1 MIVGLLIKGIF
12 MGLLVS
18 IPPGPVGALCIKRT
32 ISRGI
37 KSGVITGIGAASAD
51 TLYAIIAGL
60 GVGFVINFIEQE
72 RYWIQLGGAAI
83 ILIIA
88 IKLFYTNPAV
98 EFRNNRS
105 RKSNLFEEYLSVFF
119 ITLSNPLV
127 IFIFIALFAGFN
139 LLEGPNRFLSTLFL
153 IGGVF
158 SGAMLWWFSLSV
170 LVDRFR
176 NRIRL
181 KNIWWLNRILGIIVF
196 GCGVLA
202 LIKLYI

>member
-1 MIVGLLIKGIF
+1 

-18 IPPGPVGALCIKRT
+18 IPPGPVGAMCIKRT
-32 ISRGI
+32 INRGI
-37 KSGVITGIGAASAD
+37 RSGVVTGIGAASAD

-60 GVGFVINFIEQE
+60 GVGYVINFIEQE
-72 RYWIQLGGAAI
+72 RYWIQLVGAAI

-98 EFRNNRS
+98 EFRNNRT
-105 RKSNLFEEYLSVFF
+105 KKTNLFEEFVSVFF

-127 IFIFIALFAGFN
+127 VFIFIALFAGFN
-139 LLEGPNRFLSTLFL
+139 LLDGPNRYISALFL

-202 LIKLYI
+202 LLKLYI

>member
-1 MIVGLLIKGIF
+1 

>member
-1 MIVGLLIKGIF
+1 

-18 IPPGPVGALCIKRT
+18 IPPGPVGAMCIKRT
-32 ISRGI
+32 INRGI
-37 KSGVITGIGAASAD
+37 RSGVVTGIGAASAD

-60 GVGFVINFIEQE
+60 GVGYVINFIEQE
-72 RYWIQLGGAAI
+72 RYWIQLVGAAI

-98 EFRNNRS
+98 EFRNNRT
-105 RKSNLFEEYLSVFF
+105 KKTNLFEEFVSVFF

-127 IFIFIALFAGFN
+127 VFIFIALFAGFN
-139 LLEGPNRFLSTLFL
+139 LLDGPNRYLSALFL

-202 LIKLYI
+202 LLKLYI

>member
-1 MIVGLLIKGIF
+1 

-32 ISRGI
+32 IHRGVR
-37 KSGVITGIGAASAD
+37 SGVITGIGAASAD

-60 GVGFVINFIEQE
+60 GVGYVINFIEQE
-72 RYWIQLGGAAI
+72 RYWIQLVGAAI

-98 EFRNNRS
+98 EFRNS
-105 RKSNLFEEYLSVFF
+105 RTKKTSLFEEFLSVFF

-139 LLEGPNRFLSTLFL
+139 LLDGPNRYISALFL

-158 SGAMLWWFSLSV
+158 SGAMLWWFALSV

-196 GCGVLA
+196 GCGVVA
-202 LIKLYI
+202 LLKLYI

>member
-1 MIVGLLIKGIF
+1 

-18 IPPGPVGALCIKRT
+18 IPPGPVGAMCIKRT
-32 ISRGI
+32 INRGI
-37 KSGVITGIGAASAD
+37 RSGVITGIGAASAD

-60 GVGFVINFIEQE
+60 GVGYVINFIEQE
-72 RYWIQLGGAAI
+72 RYWIQLVGASI

-98 EFRNNRS
+98 EFRNNRTKKTS
-105 RKSNLFEEYLSVFF
+105 LFEEFVSVFF

-139 LLEGPNRFLSTLFL
+139 LLDGPNRYLSALFL

-158 SGAMLWWFSLSV
+158 SGAMLWWFALSV

-196 GCGVLA
+196 GCGVVA
-202 LIKLYI
+202 LLKLYI

>member
-1 MIVGLLIKGIF
+1 

-32 ISRGI
+32 INRGVR
-37 KSGVITGIGAASAD
+37 SGVITGIGAASAD

-60 GVGFVINFIEQE
+60 GVGYVINFIEQE
-72 RYWIQLGGAAI
+72 RYWIQLVGAAI

-98 EFRNNRS
+98 EFRNS
-105 RKSNLFEEYLSVFF
+105 RTKKTSLFGEFLSVFF

-139 LLEGPNRFLSTLFL
+139 LLDGSNRYISALFL

-158 SGAMLWWFSLSV
+158 SGAMLWWFALSV

-196 GCGVLA
+196 GCGVVA
-202 LIKLYI
+202 LLKLYI